1 MRGIFGCLLA
11 VFTVLPLVA
20 NADEIRSATID
31 GVRMEA
37 VVGQP
42 TPRSESDIRELLDRA
57 SKAPPASAVYQP
69 PRTPADASRVNLPVR

>member
-1 MRGIFGCLLA
+1 MGGIFGCLVA
-11 VFTVLPLVA
+11 VFTLLPLAVK
-20 NADEIRSATID
+20 ADEVRSATID

-42 TPRSESDIRELLDRA
+42 TQRSESDIRDLLDRA

-69 PRTPADASRVNLPVR
+69 PRTPADASGVILPVR